1 MKGKLIKLSETH
13 YIVAD
18 DSEIKE
24 GDWFYQVNLNKIIHH
39 NLKNGLLLQPQSF
52 DKKIT
57 HSTEPF
63 KEFAPLTI
71 NDMGIGYIPLSEV
84 EELIYGYSV
93 EKMAQSAFTH
103 PDFGEYKVGSIAYY
117 NGYKDGFNAHKELV
131 KDNFILSE
139 DDLHR
144 ILDMARL
151 QGEESFLVKHTN
163 EEIIQSLLPK
173 TEWDIEIT
181 PEGKIVLL

>member
-1 MKGKLIKLSETH
+1 MKLIRKENSDYYLL
-13 YIVAD
+13 VNG
-18 DSEIKE
+18 EIKS
-24 GDWFYQVNLNKIIHH
+24 
-39 NLKNGLLLQPQSF
+39 LQEF
-52 DKKIT
+52 NT
-57 HSTEPF
+57 T
-63 KEFAPLTI
+63 KEDCDILT
-71 NDMGIGYIPLSEV
+71 L
-84 EELIYGYSV
+84 GYSV

-144 ILDMARL
+144 ILNMARL